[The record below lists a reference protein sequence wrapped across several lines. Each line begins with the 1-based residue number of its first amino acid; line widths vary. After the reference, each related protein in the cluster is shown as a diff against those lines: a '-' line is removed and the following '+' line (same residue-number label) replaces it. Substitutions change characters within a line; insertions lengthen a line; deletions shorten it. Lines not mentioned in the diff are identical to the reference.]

1 MVMNSNV
8 LLIVIDSFRADY
20 FYEHKKSYSTPN
32 IDQLIKNGT
41 YFTESISCGDGTA
54 VALGSIF
61 TGLYPFN
68 SGINTFQHKTIKSN
82 YFTHLQKLG
91 YNIFTTVPNYAG
103 IDKMLSTWIKQ
114 GGNNFRSNF
123 ERLDEGYGNDVIK
136 RLDKNNL
143 KEPWFHFLYLGDLH
157 KSNITQTM
165 DIPKQFN
172 SEKFGENKIERSIS
186 IIDNWLGKFLKKIDL
201 KSTLI
206 IITADHGEYIPIE
219 GKRDQDYT
227 PEFTKPVKITKKI
240 LPKSL
245 WPFAK
250 KIAKKTRTKIQ
261 EKRFD
266 DATKK
271 ITELEK
277 RSLRYR
283 AGEYLFDNLVRT
295 PLLFCGNQTDNGKLI
310 KKQVANIDIFPT
322 ILDLIGLSQINEKI
336 DGESLVP
343 LLKNELSR
351 SNPIYLETASIVK
364 DEMLG
369 KAVGIRT
376 SEYKYFRL
384 RKSSK
389 EKVHLYDLKND
400 PLEEHNLVKI
410 NPEIVES
417 MELILSNF
425 LIKLDVNA
433 SEEISDEEAKKVED
447 ELKRL
452 GYM

>member
-1 MVMNSNV
+1 MNSNV

-32 IDQLIKNGT
+32 IDKLIKNGT

-68 SGINTFQHKTIKSN
+68 SGINTFQYKTTKPN
-82 YFTHLQKLG
+82 FFTHLQKLD
-91 YNIFTTVPNYAG
+91 YNIFTTVPNYTG
-103 IDKMLSTWIKQ
+103 VSKMISTWIKQ

-123 ERLDEGYGNDVIK
+123 ERLEEGYGNDVIK
-136 RLDKNNL
+136 RLYKDNL
-143 KEPWFHFLYLGDLH
+143 KEPWFHFLFLGDLH

-165 DIPKQFN
+165 DIPKQFD

-186 IIDNWLGKFLKKIDL
+186 IIDEWLGKILEKVDL
-201 KSTLI
+201 KSTLV
-206 IITADHGEYIPIE
+206 IITADHGEYIPIGE
-219 GKRDQDYT
+219 KRDQDYT
-227 PEFTKPVKITKKI
+227 PEFAKTVSVAKKI
-240 LPKSL
+240 LPKML

-250 KIAKKTRTKIQ
+250 KFAKKTRTKIQ

-266 DATKK
+266 DATKNL
-271 ITELEK
+271 TELEK

-283 AGEYLFDNLVRT
+283 AGEYLFDNLLRT
-295 PLLFCGNQTDNGKLI
+295 PLLFCGNHIAKGKLV
-310 KKQVANIDIFPT
+310 KNQVVNVDIFPT

-343 LLKNELSR
+343 LLKNESSR
-351 SNPIYLETASIVK
+351 VNPIYLETASIVK

-384 RKSSK
+384 RKSPK

-410 NPEIVES
+410 NPEIVEN

-425 LIKLDVNA
+425 LVKLDVNA

>member
-1 MVMNSNV
+1 MNSNV

-68 SGINTFQHKTIKSN
+68 SGINTFQHKTTKSN

-91 YNIFTTVPNYAG
+91 YNIFTTVPNYTG
-103 IDKMLSTWIKQ
+103 VSKMISAWIKQ
-114 GGNNFRSNF
+114 EGNNFRSNF
-123 ERLDEGYGNDVIK
+123 ERLEEGYGNDIIK

-143 KEPWFHFLYLGDLH
+143 KEPWFHFLFLGDLH

-165 DIPKQFN
+165 DIPKQFD

-186 IIDNWLGKFLKKIDL
+186 IIDEWLGKILEKVDL
-201 KSTLI
+201 KSTLV

-227 PEFTKPVKITKKI
+227 PEFTKTVSVVKKI
-240 LPKSL
+240 LPKIL

-250 KIAKKTRTKIQ
+250 KFAKKTRTKIQ
-261 EKRFD
+261 KKRFD
-266 DATKK
+266 DATKNL
-271 ITELEK
+271 TELEK

-283 AGEYLFDNLVRT
+283 AGEYLFDNLLRT
-295 PLLFCGNQTDNGKLI
+295 PLLFCGNHIAEGKLV
-310 KKQVANIDIFPT
+310 KNQVVNIDIFPT
-322 ILDLIGLSQINEKI
+322 ILDLVGLSQINEKI

-343 LLKNELSR
+343 LLKNESSR

-384 RKSSK
+384 RKSPK
-389 EKVHLYDLKND
+389 EKVHLYNLKND
-400 PLEEHNLVKI
+400 PLEEYNLVKI
-410 NPEIVES
+410 NPEIVEN

-425 LIKLDVNA
+425 LIKLDLNA